1 MRNMADART
10 VPSRSAN
17 SDSIA
22 VTVVI
27 PTRNEARHLAR
38 YLEGVR
44 RFSEVYVVDS
54 QSTDSTVEIARAFDA
69 DVVQFHY
76 QGGWPKKRQWALDS
90 IPFENNWILL
100 LDADEVLTPDLADE
114 IEDAIR
120 DPNFM
125 GYQVFLRL
133 SFLGRE
139 LRFGGNGFWK
149 LSLFR
154 RGKGHFEC
162 RLKDQDQSMGDIEVH
177 EHIVVDGRVGKLRHA
192 LPHHNIESLARYLT
206 KHNEYSNWEARV
218 LSQAT
223 EPCDELPPALFGNQ
237 AQRRRWLKKRF
248 FGLPGS
254 PVFFFLYKYILRL
267 GILDGVP
274 GLIYC
279 ALQSTHFFHI
289 KAKMYELKYTARSGN
304 NDKETG
310 GELQHK

>member
-1 MRNMADART
+1 
-10 VPSRSAN
+10 
-17 SDSIA
+17 
-22 VTVVI
+22 
-27 PTRNEARHLAR
+27 
-38 YLEGVR
+38 LEGVR

-76 QGGWPKKRQWALDS
+76 QGGWPKKRQWAIDS
-90 IPFENNWILL
+90 LPLENNWILL
-100 LDADEVLTPDLADE
+100 LDADEVLTSDLADE
-114 IEDAIR
+114 IEDSVN

-310 GELQHK
+310 GELQQK

>member
-1 MRNMADART
+1 MQNMANTRT
-10 VPSRSAN
+10 APSNSTP

-38 YLEGVR
+38 CLEAIR

-54 QSTDSTVEIARAFDA
+54 QSTDSTVEIARAFGA
-69 DVVQFHY
+69 EVVQFHY
-76 QGGWPKKRQWALDS
+76 HGGWPKKRQWALDS
-90 IPFENNWILL
+90 LPFANDWILL
-100 LDADEVLTPDLADE
+100 LDADEVLTPDLGDE
-114 IEDAIR
+114 IREAIR
-120 DPNFM
+120 DPNLI
-125 GYQVFLRL
+125 GYRVFLRL
-133 SFLGRE
+133 NFLGRE

-154 RGKGHFEC
+154 RGQGHFEC
-162 RLKDQDQSMGDIEVH
+162 RLRDQDHSMSDIEVH
-177 EHIVVDGRVGKLRHA
+177 EHVIVDGPVGKLRHA
-192 LPHHNIESLARYLT
+192 LPHHNVESLDRYLT

-218 LSQAT
+218 LLQAA
-223 EPCDELPPALFGNQ
+223 EQRDELPSALFGNQ

-254 PVFFFLYKYILRL
+254 PIFFFLYKYIIRL
-267 GILDGVP
+267 GFLDGVP

-289 KAKMYELKYTARSGN
+289 KAKMYEIKCTARS
-304 NDKETG
+304 TT
-310 GELQHK
+310 

>member
-1 MRNMADART
+1 
-10 VPSRSAN
+10 
-17 SDSIA
+17 
-22 VTVVI
+22 
-27 PTRNEARHLAR
+27 
-38 YLEGVR
+38 LEGVR

-54 QSTDSTVEIARAFDA
+54 QSTDSTVEIALAFDA
-69 DVVQFHY
+69 DVVQFHH
-76 QGGWPKKRQWALDS
+76 QGGWPKKRQWAIDS
-90 IPFENNWILL
+90 LPLENNWILL
-100 LDADEVLTPDLADE
+100 LDADEVLTSDLADE
-114 IEDAIR
+114 IEDSVN

>member
-10 VPSRSAN
+10 APSRSAN

-38 YLEGVR
+38 FRSGVR

-69 DVVQFHY
+69 DVVQFQY
-76 QGGWPKKRQWALDS
+76 QGGWPKKRQWAIDS
-90 IPFENNWILL
+90 LPLENNWILL
-100 LDADEVLTPDLADE
+100 LDADEVLTSDLADE
-114 IEDAIR
+114 IEDSVN

-125 GYQVFLRL
+125 GYQAFHQL
-133 SFLGRE
+133 SVLGRV

-177 EHIVVDGRVGKLRHA
+177 EHIVVDGRVGKLRHE
-192 LPHHNIESLARYLT
+192 LPHHNIESLADR
-206 KHNEYSNWEARV
+206 KSV
-218 LSQAT
+218 
-223 EPCDELPPALFGNQ
+223 
-237 AQRRRWLKKRF
+237 
-248 FGLPGS
+248 
-254 PVFFFLYKYILRL
+254 V
-267 GILDGVP
+267 
-274 GLIYC
+274 
-279 ALQSTHFFHI
+279 
-289 KAKMYELKYTARSGN
+289 
-304 NDKETG
+304 
-310 GELQHK
+310 